1 VSYCGASIGFP
12 LGSSVTGT
20 RLATEGTGV
29 ECREPDRPMLT
40 IRDAQLDAFEQAA
53 RTAFENEMVAHSLAF
68 TPRLCE
74 VLGEAQ
80 LRVALRQAI
89 RDAEE
94 YGFTY
99 RGPIRLFIELTFL
112 LGSDFP
118 TDPQY
123 PAFGEILR
131 ASDSQIQRAEAI
143 HDAFQQYHDRVSGP
157 AAQNVHKAL
166 NDLLVLARTPLTF
179 TNGLVDVLLRE
190 MTRIFPQKAAY
201 VGEDAL
207 RAIIEQALVQAAEYR
222 FETERQQGLLA
233 VLKFGFGHG
242 CTDDPLYPWI
252 SRTLKDPRIVGPAAR
267 AARLEKKAIVWLEH
281 VVARNTERAPR

>member
-1 VSYCGASIGFP
+1 
-12 LGSSVTGT
+12 
-20 RLATEGTGV
+20 
-29 ECREPDRPMLT
+29 MLT
-40 IRDAQLDAFEQAA
+40 IRGAQFDAFEQAA

-112 LGSDFP
+112 LGSGFP

-123 PAFGEILR
+123 PVFGEILR
-131 ASDSQIQRAEAI
+131 ASDNQMQRAEWI
-143 HDAFQQYHDRVSGP
+143 HDRFQQYHERVSGP
-157 AAQNVHKAL
+157 GAAHVHKAL
-166 NDLLVLARTPLTF
+166 NDLLVFARTPITF
-179 TNGLVDVLLRE
+179 SNGFADLLLRE
-190 MTRIFPQKAAY
+190 MTRIFPQKAEY
-201 VGEDAL
+201 VGKAGL
-207 RAIIEQALVQAAEYR
+207 QAIIEEATLEAAHYR
-222 FETERQQGLLA
+222 FETARQQGLLA
-233 VLKFGFGHG
+233 VLKFAFGHA

-252 SRTLKDPRIVGPAAR
+252 SRTLKDPRIVEPAAR
-267 AARLEKKAIVWLEH
+267 ADRLENKAIVWLEH
-281 VVARNTERAPR
+281 VVARNRERARP